1 MQHFIEEGE
10 VDAREEGTA
19 GEEASVHGS
28 GSGRVVG
35 SLGTRGVV
43 EDDRPGDGRT
53 GVGVQKPREAIG
65 DKLETRRRTFPTA
78 NQTKIVAI
86 LEYPDSE
93 LRRTQ

>member
-1 MQHFIEEGE
+1 MQHFIEERE

-43 EDDRPGDGRT
+43 EDDRPGDGP
-53 GVGVQKPREAIG
+53 GVGVQKSREAIR

-78 NQTKIVAI
+78 NQTKN
-86 LEYPDSE
+86 
-93 LRRTQ
+93 RRDLGVS